1 MRLRLLRAD
10 RLQGLASPGQVVIGE
25 TTRSLLDDDDVL
37 TSLGSVEVKGKRYPV
52 TAYLVRDSGH
62 PVREDGSSEST
73 H

>member
-1 MRLRLLRAD
+1 LAS

-25 TTRSLLDDDDVL
+25 TTRGLLDDDDLL

-52 TAYLVRDSGH
+52 TAYLVR
-62 PVREDGSSEST
+62 GSSRALPDDDGAGSA